1 MKMIVFFSIFNAVY
15 DVKPPT
21 VLNSWY
27 GAVCFEDSN
36 EDSNKNR
43 K

>member
-21 VLNSWY
+21 VLNCLVWS
-27 GAVCFEDSN
+27 GLL
-36 EDSNKNR
+36 
-43 K
+43 